1 MTNPYLPDLPSDG
14 TKSPESRIR
23 SLENALADAWNL
35 NASHILQI
43 EQRRKT
49 IEDQETK
56 LKKLQDA
63 LVNAWTKKAESEDE
77 KNNALE
83 ELRLLREAT
92 KTAYRALGNVVK
104 LVEQR
109 EKEESEKAE
118 AGNGA

>member
-1 MTNPYLPDLPSDG
+1 MTNPCPPVLSSDG
-14 TKSPESRIR
+14 SKSPESRIR

-49 IEDQETK
+49 IEEQEVK

-77 KNNALE
+77 KANVLE
-83 ELRLLREAT
+83 ELALLREAT
-92 KTAYRALGNVVK
+92 RAAYGALGNVVK
-104 LVEQR
+104 VVE
-109 EKEESEKAE
+109 
-118 AGNGA
+118 

>member
-1 MTNPYLPDLPSDG
+1 MTNPCPPALSSDG
-14 TKSPESRIR
+14 TKTPESRIR

-49 IEDQETK
+49 IEEQDTK

-63 LVNAWTKKAESEDE
+63 LVNAWTKKAETEDE
-77 KNNALE
+77 KNNVLE
-83 ELRLLREAT
+83 ELGLLREAT
-92 KTAYRALGNVVK
+92 KAAYGALGKVVK

-109 EKEESEKAE
+109 EKEEREKVE
-118 AGNGA
+118 GENGV